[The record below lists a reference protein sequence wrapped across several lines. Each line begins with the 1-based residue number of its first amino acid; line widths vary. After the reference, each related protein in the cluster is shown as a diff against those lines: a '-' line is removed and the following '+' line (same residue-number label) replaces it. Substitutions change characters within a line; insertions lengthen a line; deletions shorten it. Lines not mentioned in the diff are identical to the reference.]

1 MVRKRASL
9 ERWEISRDRHKR
21 YQFNNHP
28 VLVSGTGE
36 IHNFLPD
43 RIWISAGASL
53 RGGRESPEDEMAVY
67 ARRLIEQLNEGDGG
81 AAEPMVPEPAFE
93 IEDVRDEPGGYD
105 FEVGL
110 GDEIAHERS
119 ADVDR
124 LVREL
129 SREDGI
135 HEVFREDRELVL
147 VRAPSWS

>member
-1 MVRKRASL
+1 
-9 ERWEISRDRHKR
+9 
-21 YQFNNHP
+21 
-28 VLVSGTGE
+28 
-36 IHNFLPD
+36 
-43 RIWISAGASL
+43 
-53 RGGRESPEDEMAVY
+53 
-67 ARRLIEQLNEGDGG
+67 
-81 AAEPMVPEPAFE
+81 MVPEPAFE
-93 IEDVRDEPGGYD
+93 IEDVRDEPGGSD

-147 VRAPSWS
+147 VRAPSWSIDALQGWMARRI